1 MKIIAVQKEGLLSDF
16 NAWGVKPSYARFF
29 LEKCE
34 ETNGLIS
41 LAHELANDSHHLTNP
56 YQWFAANV
64 AFWCRVYRE
73 AQSPAG
79 QVEALAGIRAIYYIA
94 GSLGLEVTTRMIAL
108 WWKSAQPLHGLTAP
122 NQSHHSGDNRQI
134 H

>member
-1 MKIIAVQKEGLLSDF
+1 MKTIAVQKEGLLSDF
-16 NAWGVKPSYARFF
+16 DAWGVKPSYARFF

-41 LAHELANDSHHLTNP
+41 LGHELVNDSYHLTNP

-73 AQSPAG
+73 AQAPAG
-79 QVEALAGIRAIYYIA
+79 QVEALAAIRAIYYIA

-108 WWKSAQPLHGLTAP
+108 WWKSAQPLHGLPAP
-122 NQSHHSGDNRQI
+122 NQSHHSGETRQI

>member
-1 MKIIAVQKEGLLSDF
+1 MKTITVQKEGLLSDF

-29 LEKCE
+29 LDKCE
-34 ETNGLIS
+34 ETNGRIS
-41 LAHELANDSHHLTNP
+41 LGHELVNDSYHLTNP

-73 AQSPAG
+73 AQVPAG
-79 QVEALAGIRAIYYIA
+79 QMEALAAIRAIYYIA

-108 WWKSAQPLHGLTAP
+108 WWKSAQLLHGLPAP
-122 NQSHHSGDNRQI
+122 NQSHHSGETRQI